1 MLDCRIFLP
10 CTAFLLSL
18 STAFAAPTLQ
28 LGPQDIVPLVLKQGP
43 QTQEIQLQAQRSR
56 LTWAEA
62 NHVFDFNINATAGYQ
77 LSKFESLTAPTLE
90 ENKTYSTQA
99 TLSKPFQTGTIL
111 SLQYV
116 GTTDQ
121 PQVSSGTT
129 ADSTQDVAGILLEQN
144 LWRNFFGTADRAS
157 LRAADAGLKASELA
171 RLAGL
176 QDLAL
181 TALQAYWKA
190 YVAQE
195 TYDAAVKSQERYLK
209 LISSIQRKTRY
220 GYANPAEL
228 AQAQAELENRVQTVK
243 VEAANAA
250 LAMDQLKTLLLISKD
265 LQIQFAIP
273 REIPPPPLV
282 TKSLQP
288 DTARPVQAANLSVE
302 AAQNTLEQIQSD
314 SHPDLS
320 LIAQYYVQGLE
331 ASAGQ
336 AQKEMGEGV
345 HPKYFIGLRFQH
357 SFGSGYQNENILNK
371 KYNRDLLAA
380 QLDRKKLEFKDQ
392 EEDIKRRLQSTYS
405 IYLSSQNQ
413 RSLREK
419 ASAELSK
426 TYTQGRTDISILIDS
441 LNKYFDSDALVSES
455 LANYQIT
462 LAQWQALQDQLV
474 PTESAPAPTY

>member
-1 MLDCRIFLP
+1 MLVFSI
-10 CTAFLLSL
+10 
-18 STAFAAPTLQ
+18 STASAARTLP
-28 LGPQDIVPLVLKQGP
+28 LGPQDIVPLVLKQSP
-43 QTQEIQLQAQRSR
+43 QTREIQLQAQRSR

-62 NHVFDFNINATAGYQ
+62 NQVFDFNITATAGYQ
-77 LSKFESLTAPTLE
+77 LSKFESLTTPTLE

-99 TLSKPFQTGTIL
+99 TLSKPFQTGTTL
-111 SLQYV
+111 SLQYT
-116 GTTDQ
+116 GATDQ
-121 PQVSSGTT
+121 PQVSTGTAT
-129 ADSTQDVAGILLEQN
+129 DSTQDVAGILLEQN
-144 LWRNFFGTADRAS
+144 LWRNFFGAADRAS
-157 LRAADAGLKASELA
+157 LRAADAGLKASELT

-195 TYDAAVKSQERYLK
+195 TYDAAVKSQERYQK
-209 LISSIQRKTRY
+209 LVGSIQRKTRY

-228 AQAQAELENRVQTVK
+228 AQAQAELENRLQTVK
-243 VEAANAA
+243 TDYANAT

-265 LQIQFAIP
+265 TQIQFAIP
-273 REIPPPPLV
+273 GEIPAPP
-282 TKSLQP
+282 TAAKELQP
-288 DTARPVQAANLSVE
+288 ETTRPVQAAHLSVE
-302 AAQNTLEQIQSD
+302 AAQNTLEQTQSD
-314 SHPDLS
+314 AAPDLS

-331 ASAGQ
+331 ASAGL

-371 KYNRDLLAA
+371 KYNRDLLTA

-405 IYLSSQNQ
+405 IYVSSQNQ
-413 RSLREK
+413 RALREK

-441 LNKYFDSDALVSES
+441 LNKYFDSEALVSES

-474 PTESAPAPTY
+474 PTATAPSY